1 MPDQQFRAKTP
12 PPDATSEGPK
22 KHLVN
27 PYEGDNGNWV
37 RGQSMPAAYAG
48 GAQRVGAPSLPP
60 KPSNST
66 RMLRGYEIV
75 STLHSF
81 VISRKGINNEF
92 LIIEKKSNG
101 TPGTFQIVAEKP
113 KERQIAIYTAYAI
126 MGIINIQGESF
137 LVLVTAIDPVGR
149 LQGSEIYKVNTAHF
163 VSFSARNEYQYSQQ
177 PKSPATAVQ
186 KFVNGDAGLLYFS
199 YEYHLTHTLQRQQL
213 MKAELASQPMWKS
226 ADRHFFW
233 NRHLSR
239 HFIRNKLSDYITVF
253 IRGHVGVATD
263 QYIPDSKRRLDYVLI
278 SRLSCLRAGTRY
290 NARGVNDDGHV
301 GNFVESEQIC
311 EFDDY
316 TCSFVEIRGSVPV
329 FWEEPS
335 IKGTHVP
342 MLTRTPEASVPAFK
356 KHFDGVLEAYKACHI
371 VNLLNDAKK
380 GEKTITDAYEDQIVR
395 FKGLDSKQ
403 LKYTHF
409 DFHVVCAN
417 RKYENI
423 RLLIQNPDVQKDFE
437 SFGYFLFNKTE
448 QRVISLQNGIF
459 RTNCLDCLDRT
470 NVTQTALAKTA
481 IQMQLR
487 DLSGRNYI
495 ADESRFGSLFN
506 EFWANNGDALSKAY
520 TGTGAMKSSYT
531 RKGKHT
537 FAGLLDDGIKSV
549 TRMYVNTFQDQ
560 DNQEAIDLFLGKLG
574 QQDDAALD
582 DSPNPS
588 KITTGGSIDKQWIR
602 AQVLARQ
609 NEFSSYMPQYIL
621 SGTFNCNA
629 QAPQDNVDIGDWL
642 DPIKVDHDRVD
653 MYVMTFQ
660 EIVELSAKQ
669 VWSAET
675 ENSRA
680 WERTISNRINS
691 FRKPNNKVV
700 LLRSAQLV
708 GILLCVFVPEDQIGN
723 FRDVQAETVSVGF
736 QGLAGNKGAAGIR
749 FVYKEASSFCF
760 VGAHLSAGP
769 AMEDRVSDYYNIAGQ
784 LKFGN
789 NKNYGTPIQD
799 HDFVFWLGDL
809 NMRINNGTYE
819 EVVRRVYEQDWPGL
833 LRLDQLR
840 LAQQDGLCF
849 KGYSEG
855 EINFAPTY
863 KYNRGEDR
871 YDTSEK
877 KRVPAWTDRVLWKTS
892 SRVRQLL
899 YARNE
904 ILFSDHRPVKALFEV
919 FVQIVDKEKLKGLQQ
934 ELKRQAAQMDRT
946 QLEQQVTALQA
957 AMAANAQ
964 ASPVG
969 QMVTSPQ
976 STPHSS
982 SDAVGS
988 PAPAL
993 PTRPGSISLSSSPP
1007 TLPSR
1012 NSMTVQPETLLSFDS
1027 ISPVTQYSDALA
1039 SICRE
1044 YGAALGNATLIMS
1057 TTNLLASTVKNL
1069 LDFLDDQQTNPHA
1082 LQFQEELVGATQ
1094 AIARSARAL
1103 AADSNSQT
1111 LHAQVIMAAQ
1121 GLIAVLEKY
1130 DSAF

>member
-1 MPDQQFRAKTP
+1 MPELQPRAKTP
-12 PPDATSEGPK
+12 PPDAPSEAPK

-27 PYEGDNGNWV
+27 PYEQDAGNWV
-37 RGQSMPAAYAG
+37 RGQSMPTAYAG
-48 GAQRVGAPSLPP
+48 SNRVGAPSLPP
-60 KPSNST
+60 KPAAAGSS
-66 RMLRGYEIV
+66 RMVRGYEIV

-81 VISRKGINNEF
+81 VISRKGVQNEF
-92 LIIEKKSNG
+92 LVIEKKQNG
-101 TPGTFQIVAEKP
+101 TPGSFQLISEKP

-126 MGIINIQGESF
+126 MGIINIQNEAF
-137 LVLVTAIDPVGR
+137 LVVVTAIDPVGR

-163 VSFSARNEYQYSQQ
+163 ISFSARNEYQYSQQ
-177 PKSPATAVQ
+177 PKSPATPVQ

-199 YEYHLTHTLQRQQL
+199 YDYHLTHTLQRQQL
-213 MKAELASQPMWKS
+213 MKAEFASQPMWKV
-226 ADRHFFW
+226 ADRQFFW

-239 HFIRNKLSDYITVF
+239 HFIRNKLSEYITVLV
-253 IRGHVGVATD
+253 RGHIGIATD
-263 QYIPDSKRRLDYVLI
+263 QYIPDSKRRLDFTLI

-311 EFDDY
+311 DFDDY
-316 TCSFVEIRGSVPV
+316 TCSFTEIRGSVPV

-335 IKGTHVP
+335 VKGTHVP

-356 KHFDGVLEAYKACHI
+356 RHFDSVTEAYKACHI

-395 FKGLDSKQ
+395 YKGLDSAK

-423 RLLIQNPDVQKDFE
+423 KLLIQNPDVQKDFE

-481 IQMQLR
+481 VQMQLR

-506 EFWANNGDALSKAY
+506 EIWANNGDALSKAY

-549 TRMYVNTFQDQ
+549 ARMYVNTFQDQ
-560 DNQEAIDLFLGKLG
+560 DNQESIDLFLGKVG
-574 QQDDAALD
+574 QQDDALLD
-582 DSPNPS
+582 DSTSAASATKATVP
-588 KITTGGSIDKQWIR
+588 GGAIDKQWIR
-602 AQVLARQ
+602 SQVLSRQ
-609 NEFSSYMPQYIL
+609 NEFSSYAPQYIL

-629 QAPQDNVDIGDWL
+629 QAPPDNVDIGEWL
-642 DPIKVDHDRVD
+642 DPMKVDHDRVD

-680 WERTISNRINS
+680 WERTIQNRINT

-700 LLRSAQLV
+700 LLRSSQLV
-708 GILLCVFVPEDQIGN
+708 GILLSIFVPEDQIGN

-769 AMEDRVSDYYNIAGQ
+769 ALEDRVSDYYNISGQ
-784 LKFGN
+784 LKFGA

-809 NMRINNGTYE
+809 NMRINNASYE
-819 EVVRRVYEQDWPGL
+819 EVVRKVYEQDWPGL
-833 LRLDQLR
+833 LRMDQLR
-840 LAQQDGLCF
+840 LAQQEGLCF

-877 KRVPAWTDRVLWKTS
+877 RRVPAWTDRILWKS
-892 SRVRQLL
+892 SNRVRQLL
-899 YARNE
+899 YTRNE
-904 ILFSDHRPVKALFEV
+904 ILFSDHRPVKGLFEV
-919 FVQIVDKEKLKGLQQ
+919 FVQLVDKEKLKTLQS
-934 ELKRQAAQMDRT
+934 ELKRQAAQMDKT
-946 QLEQQVTALQA
+946 QLEQQVAALQA
-957 AMAANAQ
+957 AMSSATQ
-964 ASPVG
+964 ASPV
-969 QMVTSPQ
+969 VNSPL
-976 STPHSS
+976 STPSS
-982 SDAVGS
+982 STDTLPSS

-993 PTRPGSISLSSSPP
+993 PSRPASGAAPVAAPQAPP
-1007 TLPSR
+1007 RPA
-1012 NSMTVQPETLLSFDS
+1012 ETLLSFDD
-1027 ISPVTQYSDALA
+1027 ISPVTQYSDALVA
-1039 SICRE
+1039 ICRE
-1044 YGAALGNATLIMS
+1044 FAGALGNTTLIMS

-1069 LDFLDDQQTNPHA
+1069 LDFLDDQQANPQA
-1082 LQFQEELVGATQ
+1082 LPFQEELVGATQ

-1103 AADSNSQT
+1103 AGDASNQA
-1111 LHAQVIMAAQ
+1111 LHGQLVTASN
-1121 GLIAVLEKY
+1121 GLILVLDKY
-1130 DSAF
+1130 SKAF